1 MGTGLSTSVMAA
13 VILLLI
19 ATLSAIFFKR
29 LRIPYTIGLVFVG
42 IVLAFICNRVDG
54 LEAAQNI
61 KLNHDLIMYVLLPA
75 LIFSASVN
83 IDTKLL
89 FKNLSPTLLL
99 AAPGLVIS
107 TILVGVIMFF
117 FTPLELGGAML
128 FGALISAT
136 DPVAVISLFEIIGA
150 PRRLRILVDGESLF
164 NDATAIVMY
173 TIIKSIVVAG
183 AAFSVGTFVQG
194 GIDFIIIFLGGLAV
208 GAVIGFIM
216 VQIILFAE
224 NDFMVEV
231 ALSTVVAYAAFIV
244 ADKVFNTSGV
254 MAALGAG
261 MVINHYGMTR
271 FTPKIKEYMRQFWD
285 FVAFVANSFI
295 FLLLGFTEDFYL
307 IDTNAMSI
315 TLRHIMWGIIAIQIS
330 RALIVFGICPLLGR
344 RNKEEKI
351 DIKYQLIMFWGG
363 LRGAVPLALVFSL
376 PPDLPHRV
384 LIIEITL
391 GVVAFTLFFQGTTVK
406 VLMRMFNLDKPT
418 VFMRFSELHAMLMAR
433 RQGLKRIQDIAST
446 GKFPHEIVSAVEE
459 EYKMK
464 ISDQKQRLSEALKYR
479 QQEEDA
485 VKRTVWSRVIF
496 AERKS
501 FNYLFQCGFINERLY
516 RRIDFHAAQL
526 LESIITTSKLPTT
539 ITHDPLVMRLESIA
553 FRILRCFPIPYH
565 IINRFRTKA
574 LLDDYLTLC
583 STMIGA
589 NQALEEIDK
598 LEETEFFKVYKEIL
612 SECRTFYKGL
622 SDRVFKTLASL
633 ESKNFD
639 LLRAVTTATLRDMIY
654 STEIGVLQ
662 DLADSGEIT
671 EHICDHLTE
680 MIRLQIVFNRKQV
693 YSKALED
700 A

>member
-1 MGTGLSTSVMAA
+1 MAAELSTSVMAA

-19 ATLSAIFFKR
+19 ATISAIFFKR

-42 IVLAFICNRVDG
+42 IVLAFVCNRIEW
-54 LEAAQNI
+54 LQAAQSI

-83 IDTKLL
+83 IDTKML

-107 TILVGVIMFF
+107 TIMIGIIMYY
-117 FTPLELGGAML
+117 FTPLEIGGAML

-150 PRRLRILVDGESLF
+150 PKRLRILVDGESLF

-173 TIIKSIVVAG
+173 TILKSILVAG
-183 AAFSVGTFVQG
+183 AAFSFGTLIQG
-194 GIDFIIIFLGGLAV
+194 GVDFIIIFLGGLAV

-216 VQIILFAE
+216 VEIILFAE
-224 NDFMVEV
+224 NDIMVEV
-231 ALSTVVAYAAFIV
+231 ALSTVVAYAAFII

-261 MVINHYGMTR
+261 VVINHYGMTR
-271 FTPKIKEYMRQFWD
+271 FTPKIREYMKQFWD

-307 IDTNAMSI
+307 IDTNALSI
-315 TLRHIMWGIIAIQIS
+315 TLRHIMWGIIAIQLS
-330 RALIVFGICPLLGR
+330 RAVIVFGICPLLGL
-344 RNKEEKI
+344 NKKEEKI
-351 DIKYQLIMFWGG
+351 DIRYQLIMFWGG

-376 PPDLPHRV
+376 PPNLPHRL

-406 VLMRMFNLDKPT
+406 WLIRLFGLDKPSM
-418 VFMRFSELHAMLMAR
+418 FMRFSEMHAMLMAR
-433 RQGLKRIQDIAST
+433 RQGLKHIKEIADT
-446 GKFPHEIVSAVEE
+446 GKFPHEVVAAVED
-459 EYKMK
+459 EYKLK
-464 ISDQKQRLSEALKYR
+464 ISDQKQRLAEALKYR
-479 QQEEDA
+479 QQEKDA
-485 VKRTVWSRVIF
+485 VTRTVWSRVIF

-501 FNYLFQCGFINERLY
+501 FNYLYQCGFINERLY

-526 LESIITTSKLPTT
+526 LESIINTSKLPTT
-539 ITHDPLVMRLESIA
+539 ITHDPLVMRLESIVIR
-553 FRILRCFPIPYH
+553 FLRKFPFPSLT
-565 IINRFRTKA
+565 NRLRTKA

-583 STMIGA
+583 STAIGA
-589 NQALEEIDK
+589 NQAIEEIKKLEKTDFFESYSDILEECRK
-598 LEETEFFKVYKEIL
+598 FYNNL
-612 SECRTFYKGL
+612 SE
-622 SDRVFKTLASL
+622 RVFSTLASL
-633 ESKNFD
+633 ESENFE

-671 EHICDHLTE
+671 QHICDHLTE

-693 YSKALED
+693 YSKALE
-700 A
+700 